1 MHSMRF
7 VTVMVAVATLSLSA
21 CAWTE
26 QGKIAAYFEEAQI
39 LAEGMAQVGT
49 DFEALMAEQEDPL
62 AWDAAVKA
70 QVDAHHN
77 ALKAL
82 QDQAA
87 AMSVPEAFVDV
98 HPLLVQSIGEMVG
111 AVDLIRGMAADPS
124 SATIQKADEMTV
136 KAENGER
143 LANEYVAELELV
155 LEEKYPEMMEDE

>member
-1 MHSMRF
+1 MTFSRF
-7 VTVMVAVATLSLSA
+7 VSVAAVAAVSLSA

-26 QGKIAAYFEEAQI
+26 QGQIAAYFEEAQI

-49 DFEALMAEQEDPL
+49 DFETLMTEQENPL
-62 AWDAAVKA
+62 EWNAEAKA
-70 QVDAHHN
+70 ELDVHFN

-82 QDQAA
+82 QDEAA
-87 AMSVPEAFVDV
+87 AMTVPEAFANV

-124 SATIQKADEMTV
+124 TATIQKADDMTA

-155 LEEKYPEMMEDE
+155 LAEKYPEMMEAE